1 MTQLQLFPDL
11 KEESYVSMTK
21 EEAKSKI
28 ADLLETLLQQGF
40 VNLKEENVSDNNLKD
55 LIYTLRKD

>member
-21 EEAKSKI
+21 EKAKSKI